1 LADLSPSTYGLN
13 KNVYGYAFRTDEP
26 KHGET
31 LKPHTMRIIQSIAV
45 ELKNTID
52 EIINSEVENET
63 YLLAESLVLLNLLKG
78 LIDVEHEKRCLAQL
92 SRSEKIIN
100 H

>member
-1 LADLSPSTYGLN
+1 
-13 KNVYGYAFRTDEP
+13 
-26 KHGET
+26 
-31 LKPHTMRIIQSIAV
+31 MRIIQSIAV